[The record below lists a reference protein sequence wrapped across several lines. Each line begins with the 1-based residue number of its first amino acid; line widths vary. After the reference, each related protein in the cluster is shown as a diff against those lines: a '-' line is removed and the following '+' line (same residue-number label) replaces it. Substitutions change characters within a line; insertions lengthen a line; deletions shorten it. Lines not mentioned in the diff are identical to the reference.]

1 MPHATPTDDEVD
13 FQGWNTASREET
25 NLMHVYGPAHLHG
38 PQSIT
43 APHHGREL
51 RESPASGRPI
61 AGDELSISD
70 AGSKAAEAARLVDQV
85 KHVPEVRQDRID
97 QIRAQ
102 IASGSY
108 ETQQKLDIAVE
119 RLLDELG

>member
-1 MPHATPTDDEVD
+1 MSHATPKDNEVD

-25 NLMHVYGPAHLHG
+25 NLMQVYGPTHLHG
-38 PQSIT
+38 PQSVT
-43 APHHGREL
+43 APHHGRAL
-51 RESPASGRPI
+51 RESSSDSRMS
-61 AGDELSISD
+61 AGDELSISE

-85 KHVPEVRQDRID
+85 KQAPDVRQDRVD

-102 IASGSY
+102 IAAGTY
-108 ETQQKLDIAVE
+108 ETQQKLDVALE

>member
-1 MPHATPTDDEVD
+1 M
-13 FQGWNTASREET
+13 Q
-25 NLMHVYGPAHLHG
+25 VYGPTHLHG

-43 APHHGREL
+43 APHHGRGL
-51 RESPASGRPI
+51 RETPSAGRAA
-61 AGDELSISD
+61 AGDELNISD
-70 AGSKAAEAARLVDQV
+70 AGSKAAEAARLVDQAR
-85 KHVPEVRQDRID
+85 HVPEVRGDRID

-102 IASGSY
+102 IAAGSY